1 MMKENIY
8 KINKRIGYRI
18 AFVMRAE
25 HMELKLLSLWTMI
38 PEKDLIN
45 IIECANNCEP
55 IDQDK
60 LDKISREL
68 NVSKDFLKGNTN
80 KIEPL
85 EKPTDEE
92 VEKVYTQVYKHYK
105 NLNEYIRNLDE
116 QKRTRFLKVLMAKD
130 LDYIHMRKDLKLEDS
145 FIE

>member
-1 MMKENIY
+1 
-8 KINKRIGYRI
+8 
-18 AFVMRAE
+18 MRAE

-68 NVSKDFLKGNTN
+68 NVSKDFLLGKTD

-85 EKPTDEE
+85 VKPDQEE
-92 VEKVYTQVYKHYK
+92 VDKIFYESWQRQSEMMVTEIDNILKRNKVNKK
-105 NLNEYIRNLDE
+105 EL
-116 QKRTRFLKVLMAKD
+116 
-130 LDYIHMRKDLKLEDS
+130 S
-145 FIE
+145 FSHFNIIF